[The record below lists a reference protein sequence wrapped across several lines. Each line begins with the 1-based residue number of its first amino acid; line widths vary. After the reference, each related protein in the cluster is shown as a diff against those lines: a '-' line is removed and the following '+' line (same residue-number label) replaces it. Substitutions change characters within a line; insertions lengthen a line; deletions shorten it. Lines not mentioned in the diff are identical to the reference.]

1 MQREMAETA
10 KATILLV
17 DDEEGILETLSGILE
32 DEGYEVST
40 VSSGEKALVLVKELS
55 PDVVIL
61 DVWMPGGIDGLET
74 LRAIKEITQKPA
86 VIMISGH
93 SNIDIAVQATKLGAY
108 DFLEKPLTLEKILI
122 LVKRALEKQSL
133 EKENTALKNSI
144 AQTWEII
151 GESPKIITLKDTI
164 SKAAASQGRILI
176 FGESGTGKELV
187 ARALHEASS
196 RKNKG
201 FVEVN
206 CAAIPNELIESE
218 LFGHEKGSFTG
229 AFERKKGKFEL
240 ADEGTLFLD
249 EIGDMSLTTQAKVL
263 RVIET
268 QEFQRVGGSK
278 NIKVDVRIIAAT
290 NKNLEEEIKKVNFR
304 DDLYFRLNVI
314 PINLPPLRERKDDI
328 PLLVERFLEIFA
340 QQYGQKTKKIS
351 KTTLNAL
358 MDYDWPGNVREL
370 KNTIERLM
378 IMNSAEIIEI
388 KHIPSLRE
396 TKADYESFKTLREAR
411 EQFEKDFILA
421 KLQKNNW
428 NVSKTADNLEIERS
442 NLHKKIKA
450 LGIEIR

>member
-1 MQREMAETA
+1 MAETA

-32 DEGYEVST
+32 DEGYEVSA
-40 VSSGEKALVLVKELS
+40 VSSGEKALDLVKELS

-133 EKENTALKNSI
+133 EKENTALKTSI
-144 AQTWEII
+144 AQTWEIV
-151 GESPKIITLKDTI
+151 GESPQIITLKDTI

-249 EIGDMSLTTQAKVL
+249 EIGDMSLATQAKVL

-388 KHIPSLRE
+388 NHIASLRE

-411 EQFEKDFILA
+411 KQFEKDFILA

>member
-1 MQREMAETA
+1 MHMYMTETA

-40 VSSGEKALVLVKELS
+40 VSSGEKAIDLVKELS

-74 LRAIKEITQKPA
+74 LRAIKETTQKPA

-122 LVKRALEKQSL
+122 LVKRALEKQRL
-133 EKENTALKNSI
+133 EKENTALKTSI

-151 GESPKIITLKDTI
+151 GESPQIITLKDTI

-187 ARALHEASS
+187 ARALHEASN
-196 RKNKG
+196 RKNKY

-249 EIGDMSLTTQAKVL
+249 EIGDMSLATQAKVL

-304 DDLYFRLNVI
+304 EDLYFRLNVI

-351 KTTLNAL
+351 KTTLKAL

-378 IMNSAEIIEI
+378 IMNSAESIEI
-388 KHIPSLRE
+388 NHIPSLKE
-396 TKADYESFKTLREAR
+396 TKADYESIKTLREAR

>member
-1 MQREMAETA
+1 MYREMAETA

-32 DEGYEVST
+32 DEGYEVSAA
-40 VSSGEKALVLVKELS
+40 SSGEKAIDLVKELS

-74 LRAIKEITQKPA
+74 LRAIKEATQKPA

-122 LVKRALEKQSL
+122 LVKRALENQRL
-133 EKENTALKNSI
+133 EKENTALKTSI

-164 SKAAASQGRILI
+164 SKAAASLGRILI

-187 ARALHEASS
+187 ARALHEASN
-196 RKNKG
+196 RKNKD

-249 EIGDMSLTTQAKVL
+249 EIGDMSLATQAKVL
-263 RVIET
+263 RIIET

-304 DDLYFRLNVI
+304 EDLYFRLNVI

-328 PLLVERFLEIFA
+328 PLLVEHFLEIFA

-378 IMNSAEIIEI
+378 IMNTAEIIEI
-388 KHIPSLRE
+388 NHIPSLRE

>member
-1 MQREMAETA
+1 MDMAETA

-32 DEGYEVST
+32 DEGYEVSA
-40 VSSGEKALVLVKELS
+40 VSSGEKALDLVKELS

-133 EKENTALKNSI
+133 EKENTALKTSI
-144 AQTWEII
+144 AQTWEIV
-151 GESPKIITLKDTI
+151 GESPQIITLKDTI

-249 EIGDMSLTTQAKVL
+249 EIGDMSLATQAKVL

-388 KHIPSLRE
+388 NHIPSLRE